1 MYEKYGQFID
11 GKWQKSSSGETYD
24 VINPATEEVIGK
36 VSKANSEDIQKALKS
51 AEKGLKIWR
60 NTSPWERSKIIRKI
74 SELMKQRVDVLS
86 KWLTLEVGKP
96 LTEGPGE
103 IGGAADIFEWN
114 SEETKRIFGEINQ
127 SRFPNTKIH
136 VIYQPV
142 GVVAALIPWNF
153 PVVLASR
160 KISTA
165 LAAGCSVI
173 VKPDVITPGSVMEIV
188 DICREAGVPPG
199 VVNLLSGD
207 PAGISEELIKSD
219 IVKKISI
226 TGSTRVGKLI
236 LKQAADKVQRVTMEL
251 SGHSPFIVFDD
262 VDLNKVT
269 DMAIT
274 SKFRNNGQVCI
285 SPNRFYIHESK
296 KNEFA
301 NLMVEKTKK
310 LKIGNGMDKDTLL
323 GPLCTKQ
330 RLEGVEKLVETT
342 KKEGGKILLGGKRDA
357 NFNKG
362 YYYEPTIFD
371 DIKDNFTIMKE
382 EPFGPI
388 VPILSFK
395 NFDEVMDRA
404 NDNDLGLCSYVYTTD
419 LKKANKASEILETGC
434 VAVNTPVVAVAEA
447 PFGGIKQTG
456 YGREGGSMAI
466 KDYLNIKYTHFGI
479 SYE

>member
-153 PVVLASR
+153 PVILASR

-274 SKFRNNGQVCI
+274 SKFRNNVQVCI

-296 KNEFA
+296 KDEFA
-301 NLMVEKTKK
+301 NLMVKKTKK